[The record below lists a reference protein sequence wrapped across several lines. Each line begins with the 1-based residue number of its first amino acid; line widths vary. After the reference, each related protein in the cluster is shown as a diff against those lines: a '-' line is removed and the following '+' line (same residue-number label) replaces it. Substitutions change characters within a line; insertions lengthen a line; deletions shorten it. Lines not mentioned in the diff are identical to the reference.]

1 MLKCVLHTWFY
12 LKTDFR
18 KSTFPFKSQIYGK
31 SSWVYI
37 RAHEAAACCFR
48 GRVVP
53 AVVCRA
59 VGSTPNRCFCLN
71 KT

>member
-37 RAHEAAACCFR
+37 RAHELAVRCFR

-53 AVVCRA
+53 PVVDRQRVRLSIVVFA
-59 VGSTPNRCFCLN
+59 
-71 KT
+71 